1 MPTNAELA
9 KRVEELEEKLK
20 IETLVDSVFAKIL
33 LKLHDSGFD
42 AVQMKKEVDDL
53 VASAKFTEKLVEEL
67 RQDNAALTSEN
78 KSLKSENRMMSK
90 KIAEME
96 QYSRLNN
103 VEIRGVP
110 CTQGEDCVAIL
121 QTVGEKIGCPVS
133 PSDLDVVHRVPT
145 AKECNKNLL
154 ARFCSRDKKSEF
166 ISKARKAKLCLSDI
180 NIIQTP
186 DSPVYVNEHLTPAN
200 KALFSKA
207 LVQKKEKNW
216 MFLWTANCQI
226 KARKTTDS
234 KVYRI
239 RDEADLAK
247 IN

>member
-103 VEIRGVP
+103 AEIRGVP